1 MNNHKLTVAVIDK
14 MIRLIKNEKDKRVL
28 LDTLQNE
35 KLCLLEQISSIREF
49 FFSVELLWF
58 SAVFLMLSIGHGNVF
73 GVIISSCL
81 ITFLIIDKIR
91 DMVRI
96 AGLKRQLKVID
107 AYIDK
112 ASKI

>member
-1 MNNHKLTVAVIDK
+1 MNNHKLAVIDK
-14 MIRLIKNEKDKRVL
+14 MIRLIKNEKEKRVL

-35 KLCLLEQISSIREF
+35 RVCLLGQISSIREF
-49 FFSVELLWF
+49 VFSVDLLWF
-58 SAVFLMLSIGHGNVF
+58 SAVFLMLFIVQGNIF

-96 AGLKRQLKVID
+96 LGLKRQLKAIET
-107 AYIDK
+107 YIEK
-112 ASKI
+112 VSIM